1 MPGRDTGCCRNGG
14 LGGHARPR
22 AAACLPWRQDRF
34 SRLLLRCAGAP
45 GSDRWQGAARV
56 RQGCCPT
63 RTPSFLLPPF
73 RPRAGVVV
81 LDRSS
86 HPCPDQFP
94 RARGLWARGSRCGTA
109 TACRP
114 RAWGLSPAASL
125 LNLARGLPP
134 ACVGGCSTIPGET
147 MDPELFR
154 PRSCRLFPLFGR
166 IRVGPGVARG
176 VFIMTA
182 TGCSLLS
189 GALYS
194 GPFLVRADQ
203 VLVGEWRSCV
213 RDCSSGSQPRPSSP
227 RSNLCGRR

>member
-1 MPGRDTGCCRNGG
+1 
-14 LGGHARPR
+14 
-22 AAACLPWRQDRF
+22 
-34 SRLLLRCAGAP
+34 
-45 GSDRWQGAARV
+45 
-56 RQGCCPT
+56 
-63 RTPSFLLPPF
+63 
-73 RPRAGVVV
+73 
-81 LDRSS
+81 
-86 HPCPDQFP
+86 
-94 RARGLWARGSRCGTA
+94 
-109 TACRP
+109 
-114 RAWGLSPAASL
+114 
-125 LNLARGLPP
+125 
-134 ACVGGCSTIPGET
+134 